1 MHACDDDD
9 QHGNSYDKGYYLWVI
24 YRHGYNHE
32 HKSEGNSMQFIV
44 DHNKLIK
51 KLKQKNVIKAW
62 H

>member
-24 YRHGYNHE
+24 YRYNHE
-32 HKSEGNSMQFIV
+32 HKSEGNSMQFIL

-51 KLKQKNVIKAW
+51 N
-62 H
+62 

>member
-32 HKSEGNSMQFIV
+32 HKSEGNSMQFIL

-51 KLKQKNVIKAW
+51 N
-62 H
+62 